1 VISFADRVKETTA
14 TTGTGTITLGG
25 AVSGFQSFTSA
36 FSGNG
41 ASTQL
46 YYAMSDGTNWEV
58 GIGTFTV
65 SGDTLSRQ
73 YVLASSNSGALVNFP
88 GSSTTVW
95 NDLPAL
101 LAGGLG
107 IPTTLT
113 TALLIPVGTQF
124 VFVTD
129 LQPTNG
135 DILVNGILEGVH

>member
-1 VISFADRVKETTA
+1 MSSFADRVRETTA

-25 AVSGFQSFTSA
+25 ATLGFQSFTSA
-36 FSGNG
+36 FSG

-73 YVLASSNSGALVNFP
+73 YVLASSNAGALVNFP
-88 GSSTTVW
+88 GPTTTVW
-95 NDLPAL
+95 NDFPAL
-101 LAGGLG
+101 LAGGQG

-113 TALLIPVGTQF
+113 TALLIPAGTQF

-135 DILVNGILEGVH
+135 DILVSGILQGVH